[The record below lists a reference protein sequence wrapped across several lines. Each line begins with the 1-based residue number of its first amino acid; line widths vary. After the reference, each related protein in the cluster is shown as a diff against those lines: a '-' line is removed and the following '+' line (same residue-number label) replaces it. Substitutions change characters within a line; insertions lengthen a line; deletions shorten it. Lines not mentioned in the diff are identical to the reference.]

1 MNSIVVPSGVGR
13 IPIKIQTGAGFSSF
27 TADQWKNWVFYFSI
41 IALHDIITGSVMEWH
56 FVLGCR
62 ILGTKHITTDNIKL
76 GDALLLQFCR
86 STEQLFGKECMHL
99 HCHLAECMMDYGPL
113 HSFWCFAFERY
124 NGILGSMPNNNRSIE
139 SQLMQRFLT
148 ENQAL
153 SCSIPDEFCEELLPV
168 FPKIHNTGSVVETL
182 SSAEYNAT
190 FNVQK
195 WTLDSLECFIQLPK
209 FSCKCV
215 LNESQIDSLA
225 KLYSTLYLYSLQVTA

>member
-1 MNSIVVPSGVGR
+1 M
-13 IPIKIQTGAGFSSF
+13 
-27 TADQWKNWVFYFSI
+27 
-41 IALHDIITGSVMEWH
+41 
-56 FVLGCR
+56 GCR

-86 STEQLFGKECMHL
+86 RTEQLFGKGCITPNMHL

-153 SCSIPDEFCEELLPV
+153 SYSIPDEFCEELLPV
-168 FPKIHNTGSVVETL
+168 FPKIHNTGSVAQTL

-195 WTLDSLECFIQLPK
+195 WTLDSLECF
-209 FSCKCV
+209 
-215 LNESQIDSLA
+215 
-225 KLYSTLYLYSLQVTA
+225 YSTSKI